1 MNTINT
7 IEKNPYEIM
16 VNELIPNE
24 YPIFDGTREEYLTK
38 GYNDFL
44 VSYFKEK
51 TGYELPQ
58 VFVSSTSKYR
68 ANTKTLADCTRFS
81 DRIEIS
87 INANKVYGHTVE
99 DSLRIWDIVIHEGIH
114 ACGIKGHKKDFA
126 ELGKKLGL
134 QGGGD
139 NNKMWTCTQST
150 EQLDEIILKNLISK
164 LGLYPQPEFKQHAT
178 KPKAVRNLKVVCSED
193 CGYSHRQALKTYE
206 LLQDRTCG
214 ACGEGQLII
223 E

>member
-1 MNTINT
+1 M
-7 IEKNPYEIM
+7 
-16 VNELIPNE
+16 
-24 YPIFDGTREEYLTK
+24 
-38 GYNDFL
+38 
-44 VSYFKEK
+44 
-51 TGYELPQ
+51 
-58 VFVSSTSKYR
+58 
-68 ANTKTLADCTRFS
+68 
-81 DRIEIS
+81 
-87 INANKVYGHTVE
+87 
-99 DSLRIWDIVIHEGIH
+99 IHEGIH

-139 NNKMWTCTQST
+139 NNKMWTCTKST
-150 EQLDEIILKNLISK
+150 EQLDEIILKNLVSK

-178 KPKAVRNLKVVCSED
+178 KPKSVRNLKVVCSED

-214 ACGEGQLII
+214 ACGKGQLII